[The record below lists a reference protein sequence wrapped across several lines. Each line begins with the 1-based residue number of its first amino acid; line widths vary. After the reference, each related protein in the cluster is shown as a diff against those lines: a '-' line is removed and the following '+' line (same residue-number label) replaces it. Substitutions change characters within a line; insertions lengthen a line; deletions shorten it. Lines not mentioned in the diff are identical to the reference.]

1 MSVRL
6 EGPRT
11 VGARRVAVL
20 TEHVVRKAGIGGAAL
35 FGGTKRPLAV
45 LIREDGETRLHPL
58 DRRAD
63 TPEKV
68 EKLVPGAL
76 DAMEDEA

>member
-1 MSVRL
+1 MTVRL
-6 EGPRT
+6 EGPRK

-20 TEHVVRKAGIGGAAL
+20 TEQAIRKAGIGRGAV
-35 FGGTKRPLAV
+35 FSGTKRPLAV

-68 EKLVPGAL
+68 EKLFPGAL
-76 DAMEDEA
+76 AAMEDAD